1 MKLTPTEIRA
11 AVFLARRHR
20 RAGGAVPPS
29 VAALSE
35 RLESAVRQGE
45 ASPWRQS
52 QPVTPPQSTCV
63 EIIGS
68 RLAAAILGWGVR
80 RVQRHAADL
89 DGHHVGDRLVFRRA
103 AVEDFKR
110 HLDELDDDGEG

>member
-52 QPVTPPQSTCV
+52 QSIVLSHSNRG
-63 EIIGS
+63 EELIGT

-89 DGHHVGDRLVFRRA
+89 DGRRVGDRLVFRRA

-110 HLDELDDDGEG
+110 HLD